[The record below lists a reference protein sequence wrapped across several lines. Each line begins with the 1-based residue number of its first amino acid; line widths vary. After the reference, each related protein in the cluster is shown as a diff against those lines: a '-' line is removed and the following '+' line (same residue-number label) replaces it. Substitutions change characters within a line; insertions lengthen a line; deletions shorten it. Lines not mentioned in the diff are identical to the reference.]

1 MEKRLN
7 KKAESYITLFK
18 DAIREKATQMCMTK
32 NDQANQL
39 IQYIYDYE
47 RVFINKEAN

>member
-1 MEKRLN
+1 MERRLN

-18 DAIREKATQMCMTK
+18 DAIREKATQMGMTK
-32 NDQANQL
+32 NDQTNQL

-47 RVFINKEAN
+47 RLTFNK